1 MSSHPEP
8 SPESALI
15 GGFSAAL
22 VEVTARTLHLPS
34 CGPRARLICGLPG
47 ARTLPGEEGEWDQP
61 GRQACRVGCSPDV
74 AEGPDEGQSCPAS
87 CAPRQWGWARRPPG
101 PGTSSGALLAPPP
114 MPRWG
119 TRLPVDKLV
128 SLSWAERAP
137 SCAHW
142 QDSKGFEE

>member
-1 MSSHPEP
+1 MGP
-8 SPESALI
+8 ARAAGLQ
-15 GGFSAAL
+15 GGLLS
-22 VEVTARTLHLPS
+22 RRS
-34 CGPRARLICGLPG
+34 G
-47 ARTLPGEEGEWDQP
+47 
-61 GRQACRVGCSPDV
+61 
-74 AEGPDEGQSCPAS
+74 GPDEGSPVQPSV
-87 CAPRQWGWARRPPG
+87 PRGGGGGHPHPPG

-119 TRLPVDKLV
+119 TRLTVDKLV